1 MLQLGRQIRQ
11 LGGILAVSSGI
22 SALIMAMGATGLWQ
36 PLEWFAFDRWLR
48 LHANDNVVDNRFLIV
63 TIDENDLQE
72 LEEWP
77 ISDSSMAKVL
87 QQLQI
92 YQPRAIGID
101 IYRDLL
107 VGNGRTELKTALQ
120 TIPNVVGV
128 EKVIGEQP
136 VPPASELDPQ
146 EQVGISDLV
155 ADNDGRIRRG
165 LLAIPC
171 ERTVKSC
178 NDSERYQIKYGL
190 ATKLALIYLE
200 QDNIYPRVLDK
211 DRLQLGEAIF
221 RRFSANDGGYANADG
236 AGTQILINY
245 PAGQTFFDTVTISQV
260 LNGEV
265 AANQIQDR
273 IILIGATAV
282 SLNDLLHT
290 PMSLEE
296 RLPGVYIH
304 AHIASQLIG
313 SALDGRT
320 VLQGASPWIKH
331 LWILLSTNLTMA
343 LVYGAIYHGGVY
355 RQKNLSSLVVA
366 MPCVWFGVVGIV
378 YGFFQVGLW
387 LPVAAPIIS
396 ISMSSV
402 LLLLRQ
408 NQQLHG
414 LASLDGL
421 TRIAN
426 RRSFDQYLQ
435 RCIHH
440 QEKLAL
446 VICDVDYFKRYND
459 TYGHQ
464 EGDTCLISVAKTLQQ
479 SVRRSDFVARY
490 GGEEFVIVLP
500 NTEISVAHEIL
511 QGIQAKLASL
521 EIVHQASD
529 VSDYVTL
536 SFGMIALDSL
546 RDVTPKVLIEQAD
559 KALYRAK
566 HQGRNRISSL

>member
-178 NDSERYQIKYGL
+178 NDSEHHQIKYGL

-211 DRLQLGEAIF
+211 DRL
-221 RRFSANDGGYANADG
+221 
-236 AGTQILINY
+236 
-245 PAGQTFFDTVTISQV
+245 
-260 LNGEV
+260 
-265 AANQIQDR
+265 DR
-273 IILIGATAV
+273 K
-282 SLNDLLHT
+282 S
-290 PMSLEE
+290 
-296 RLPGVYIH
+296 
-304 AHIASQLIG
+304 
-313 SALDGRT
+313 
-320 VLQGASPWIKH
+320 
-331 LWILLSTNLTMA
+331 
-343 LVYGAIYHGGVY
+343 
-355 RQKNLSSLVVA
+355 VV
-366 MPCVWFGVVGIV
+366 
-378 YGFFQVGLW
+378 
-387 LPVAAPIIS
+387 
-396 ISMSSV
+396 
-402 LLLLRQ
+402 
-408 NQQLHG
+408 
-414 LASLDGL
+414 
-421 TRIAN
+421 
-426 RRSFDQYLQ
+426 
-435 RCIHH
+435 
-440 QEKLAL
+440 
-446 VICDVDYFKRYND
+446 
-459 TYGHQ
+459 
-464 EGDTCLISVAKTLQQ
+464 
-479 SVRRSDFVARY
+479 
-490 GGEEFVIVLP
+490 
-500 NTEISVAHEIL
+500 
-511 QGIQAKLASL
+511 
-521 EIVHQASD
+521 
-529 VSDYVTL
+529 
-536 SFGMIALDSL
+536 
-546 RDVTPKVLIEQAD
+546 
-559 KALYRAK
+559 
-566 HQGRNRISSL
+566 